1 MGRRK
6 DRRRSS
12 ISDPSVDPPVTNKDT
27 RMSVKTEKREDKS
40 EAKSD
45 KYDFKV
51 SKIESKT
58 QKSLATAEKRNA
70 LANLIKWVVIAIGV
84 IYGMTKLGG
93 LDLGGDLLEKAK
105 GLIGG

>member
-1 MGRRK
+1 MGRRR
-6 DRRRSS
+6 DRRRSA

-27 RMSVKTEKREDKS
+27 RMSVKSEKRE
-40 EAKSD
+40 D

-105 GLIGG
+105 GFIGG

>member
-45 KYDFKV
+45 KYEFKV

-58 QKSLATAEKRNA
+58 QKSLS
-70 LANLIKWVVIAIGV
+70 ANKKLSMMESQMSIFRTMSFGKNGKTWIRKTESTLIKLS
-84 IYGMTKLGG
+84 TF
-93 LDLGGDLLEKAK
+93 
-105 GLIGG
+105 